1 MKKIYQLKSILDV
14 VIVFSMVVMIVGLL
28 GLLYGLVTGNMTKM
42 NVTIGGHPIEDFN
55 ATLAIVTIL
64 MAIGYGLFIYSIY
77 ELKKLIAMFVRKEF
91 FTDAAVKSL
100 KKIGI
105 SMLASSIFIMVPA
118 YIYSILND
126 ATIHLSMSTI
136 RPESMAFSIIISLFF
151 IILSYIFNE
160 AKIIKDENE
169 LVI

>member
-14 VIVFSMVVMIVGLL
+14 VIVFSIVVMIVGFL

-91 FTDAAVKSL
+91 FTDLSVKTLKAV
-100 KKIGI
+100 GV
-105 SMLASSIFIMVPA
+105 SMLVSSVLIMVSA
-118 YIYSILND
+118 YVYSMLND

>member
-28 GLLYGLVTGNMTKM
+28 GLLYGLVTGKMTKM

-91 FTDAAVKSL
+91 FTDLSVKSL
-100 KKIGI
+100 KAVGV
-105 SMLASSIFIMVPA
+105 SMLVSSVFIMVPT
-118 YIYSILND
+118 YIYSLLND

>member
-1 MKKIYQLKSILDV
+1 MLICPKNR
-14 VIVFSMVVMIVGLL
+14 VFP
-28 GLLYGLVTGNMTKM
+28 VTS
-42 NVTIGGHPIEDFN
+42 
-55 ATLAIVTIL
+55 
-64 MAIGYGLFIYSIY
+64 SIY

-91 FTDAAVKSL
+91 FTDLSVKTLKAV
-100 KKIGI
+100 GV
-105 SMLASSIFIMVPA
+105 SMLVSSVFIMVPT
-118 YIYSILND
+118 YIYSLLND

-151 IILSYIFNE
+151 VILSYIFNE

>member
-91 FTDAAVKSL
+91 FTDLSVKSL
-100 KKIGI
+100 RAVGV
-105 SMLASSIFIMVPA
+105 SMLVSSVFIMVPT
-118 YIYSILND
+118 YIYSFLND
-126 ATIHLSMSTI
+126 ATIHLSMSSI
-136 RPESMAFSIIISLFF
+136 RPDSMAFSIIISLFF